1 MTPLE
6 LTAFL
11 PDHPAGV
18 LALLTAAAGM
28 VWLYIHSAVQLRLSR
43 RRRLDELQESL
54 YLYGRLAGPLHAAVH
69 GQQAEHG
76 GDSGLVKALQ
86 ECKSAPYLTPYL
98 QEEIQNCLDRR
109 DSSRISLLHRSLE
122 REMNKLIEERR
133 LLLKETHA
141 PGWGSALWN
150 LLRPAAAPAAVTGLA
165 LLTWRLVA
173 ELQLTGTP
181 APGMTLPIVWMSYL
195 SGLLAVIYA
204 YRLLCLPRQN
214 GIDVTASRLPA
225 SVLSFLI
232 AAAALFQWIGPH
244 ASPYI
249 LGAQL
254 VLLLSG
260 FTFTRER
267 PRSKRP
273 YAGTPEQPGQ
283 ALQASQT
290 DGLKNQD
297 ADAEAPETSSTTLHR

>member
-6 LTAFL
+6 LKAFL
-11 PDHPAGV
+11 PDHPVGV
-18 LALLTAAAGM
+18 LALLIAAAGI

-54 YLYGRLAGPLHAAVH
+54 YLYGKLAGPLHAAVN
-69 GQQAEHG
+69 GQQAESG
-76 GDSGLVKALQ
+76 GDIALVKALQ
-86 ECKSAPYLTPYL
+86 GCKSAPYLTPYL

-109 DSSRISLLHRSLE
+109 DSSRVSLLHRSLE

-133 LLLKETHA
+133 LLLKETHG

-150 LLRPAAAPAAVTGLA
+150 LLRPAASPAAVTGLA
-165 LLTWRLVA
+165 LLTWRLIS
-173 ELQLTGTP
+173 ELQLTEAP
-181 APGMTLPIVWMSYL
+181 SPGMTLSVVWMRYI

-204 YRLLCLPRQN
+204 YRLLSLPRQN

-249 LGAQL
+249 LGVQL
-254 VLLLSG
+254 VLFLSG
-260 FTFTRER
+260 FMFARER

-273 YAGTPEQPGQ
+273 YAGTPEQAGQ
-283 ALQASQT
+283 ARQAAQAEGQKS
-290 DGLKNQD
+290 QD
-297 ADAEAPETSSTTLHR
+297 ADTDAAETASTTLHR

>member
-6 LTAFL
+6 QTAFL
-11 PDHPAGV
+11 PDHPAGALTV
-18 LALLTAAAGM
+18 LIAAAVM
-28 VWLYIHSAVQLRLSR
+28 VWLYVHSAVQLRLSR

-69 GQQAEHG
+69 GQHEQSG
-76 GDSGLVKALQ
+76 GDIALVKALQ

-109 DSSRISLLHRSLE
+109 DSSRVSLLHRSLE
-122 REMNKLIEERR
+122 REMNKLIEQRR

-150 LLRPAAAPAAVTGLA
+150 LLRPAAAPAAVAGFA
-165 LLTWRLVA
+165 LLTWRLVS
-173 ELQLTGTP
+173 ELQFP
-181 APGMTLPIVWMSYL
+181 EAHSPGMTLSVVWMRYV
-195 SGLLAVIYA
+195 SGLLAVVYV
-204 YRLLCLPRQN
+204 YRLLSLPRQN
-214 GIDVTASRLPA
+214 GIDVTTSRLSA

-232 AAAALFQWIGPH
+232 AAVVLFQWIGPH

-254 VLLLSG
+254 ILFLSG
-260 FTFTRER
+260 FMFTRER

-273 YAGTPEQPGQ
+273 YAGTPEQAGQ
-283 ALQASQT
+283 ARQASQAE
-290 DGLKNQD
+290 GQKSQD
-297 ADAEAPETSSTTLHR
+297 ADTDAAETASTTLHR

>member
-1 MTPLE
+1 MSPLE
-6 LTAFL
+6 PTAFL
-11 PDHPAGV
+11 PDHPAGI
-18 LALLTAAAGM
+18 LALLIAASGM
-28 VWLYIHSAVQLRLSR
+28 VWLYVHSAVQLRLSR

-69 GQQAEHG
+69 GQQTEHG
-76 GDSGLVKALQ
+76 GDSALVKALQ

-109 DSSRISLLHRSLE
+109 DSSRVSLLHRSLE

-150 LLRPAAAPAAVTGLA
+150 LLRPAAAPAAVAGLA
-165 LLTWRLVA
+165 LLTWRLAA
-173 ELQLTGTP
+173 ELELTVVH
-181 APGMTLPIVWMSYL
+181 APGITLSVVWMRYL
-195 SGLLAVIYA
+195 SGLLSVIYA

-249 LGAQL
+249 LGVQL
-254 VLLLSG
+254 VLFLSG

-273 YAGTPEQPGQ
+273 YAGTPEQAGQ
-283 ALQASQT
+283 ARQASPAEGQKSQDT
-290 DGLKNQD
+290 DTD
-297 ADAEAPETSSTTLHR
+297 ATETASPSLHR

>member
-1 MTPLE
+1 LE

-18 LALLTAAAGM
+18 LALLIAAAGI
-28 VWLYIHSAVQLRLSR
+28 VWLYVHSAVQLRLSR

-54 YLYGRLAGPLHAAVH
+54 YLYGRLAGSLHAAVH
-69 GQQAEHG
+69 GQQAENG
-76 GDSGLVKALQ
+76 GDSTLVKALQ

-109 DSSRISLLHRSLE
+109 DSSRVSLLHRSLE

-133 LLLKETHA
+133 RLLKETHA

-150 LLRPAAAPAAVTGLA
+150 LLRPAASPAAVTGLA
-165 LLTWRLVA
+165 LLTWRLIS
-173 ELQLTGTP
+173 ELQLAEATSSGVMLSV
-181 APGMTLPIVWMSYL
+181 AWMRYL
-195 SGLLAVIYA
+195 SGLLAVIYV
-204 YRLLCLPRQN
+204 YRLLSLPRQN
-214 GIDVTASRLPA
+214 GIDVTASRLTA

-232 AAAALFQWIGPH
+232 AAAALFQWLGPH

-249 LGAQL
+249 LGVQL
-254 VLLLSG
+254 VLFLSG
-260 FTFTRER
+260 FMFARER

-273 YAGTPEQPGQ
+273 YAGNPGQ
-283 ALQASQT
+283 AGQARQAAQAEWQKS
-290 DGLKNQD
+290 QD
-297 ADAEAPETSSTTLHR
+297 ADTDAAETTSTTLHR